1 MERGGGKVGR
11 WTVFSALSGWVSGSS
26 GLLYCLSR
34 DELHPL
40 LGGPAAGIQ
49 ALRGCRCRW
58 ASIRSFGV
66 LERISWD
73 LVVGCLRRDPKDG
86 LVKTRDGLA
95 FQKWTSTPR
104 WCTCYTPRLYSTGLG
119 LGECPRV
126 GSPHLQVISVI
137 FHTSPRRGSG

>member
-1 MERGGGKVGR
+1 MGR

-40 LGGPAAGIQ
+40 LLAPRRGYKRCVVAVAGGP
-49 ALRGCRCRW
+49 R
-58 ASIRSFGV
+58 FGV
-66 LERISWD
+66 LERISCD
-73 LVVGCLRRDPKDG
+73 LADGCLRRDPKDG

-104 WCTCYTPRLYSTGLG
+104 WCTCYTPRL
-119 LGECPRV
+119 CIV
-126 GSPHLQVISVI
+126 
-137 FHTSPRRGSG
+137 RG